1 MSDCKGHISRGAT
14 HGTSMAKKRTVP
26 IMIITIDVGN
36 TNITVGVFQEDE
48 VLATFRITTKMP
60 RTSDEYGMVL
70 VNLLEQNGIH
80 REDIMDAIIASVVP
94 NVMHA
99 LHSAIIK
106 DFGIN
111 PIIVEPGIK
120 TGIRI
125 VTENPRQIG
134 ADRIVDAAAAY
145 ELYGGPVLVLDF
157 GTATTYDLVDK
168 DGAFVSGVTAPGI
181 GISAKALWEDAAKL
195 PEIEIRKP
203 ASILAK
209 ETISSMQAGLVYGQ
223 IGQTEYIV
231 RHMIEEAH
239 MGEVKVVAT
248 GGLGRIIAS
257 ETDMIDVYDPNLT
270 LKGMNLIY
278 KKQNRKS
285 GRIRC
290 AGSDF

>member
-1 MSDCKGHISRGAT
+1 
-14 HGTSMAKKRTVP
+14 
-26 IMIITIDVGN
+26 MIITIDVGN